1 MKTIIGTTYDAHELR
16 AIDLETKTTAN
27 LGSRKYVVISV
38 PYTKAFEKPRNEFF
52 YMLPQM
58 WTTEQVWINVLDPVT
73 DRTYAVLFIPE
84 RVKESPS
91 VKDAPES
98 TEPADFIQRAREMAE
113 ELAAL
118 ADADPDFD
126 ETCGVAFFAMKKNPD
141 GRTFAGSSF
150 VGGEGR
156 NIVDS
161 IVGAC
166 KRSDERDALAEVLTE
181 AIKRALS
188 DKAKRSSK

>member
-1 MKTIIGTTYDAHELR
+1 MSKIIGATYDATELR
-16 AIDLETKTTAN
+16 AIDLEAKTAAD
-27 LGSRKYVVISV
+27 LGSRKYVVISA

-52 YMLPQM
+52 CMLPLM
-58 WTTEQVWINVLDPVT
+58 WTAEQVWINVLDPVT

-91 VKDAPES
+91 VKDAPEAS
-98 TEPADFIQRAREMAE
+98 KPADFSQRAREIAN

-118 ADADPDFD
+118 ADADPNFD

-156 NIVDS
+156 NIVGS

-166 KRSDERDALAEVLTE
+166 KRGDDCDALVDVLTE
-181 AIKRALS
+181 ATKRALS